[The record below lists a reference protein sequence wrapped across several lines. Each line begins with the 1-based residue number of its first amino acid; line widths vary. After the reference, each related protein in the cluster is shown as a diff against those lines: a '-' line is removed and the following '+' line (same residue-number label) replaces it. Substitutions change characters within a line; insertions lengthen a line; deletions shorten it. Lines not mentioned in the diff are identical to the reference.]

1 MNPTALCALLEEYQ
15 MDIPMHKITARLIEH
30 HSVLIVDPQSAQVVF
45 EGSIPRI
52 VVRMLGVFVA
62 VTVLSF
68 PPVRSSLV
76 S

>member
-1 MNPTALCALLEEYQ
+1 MNATAFCALLEEYQ

-30 HSVLIVDPQSAQVVF
+30 HSVLVVDPQSAQVIF
-45 EGSIPRI
+45 EGSILRM
-52 VVRMLGVFVA
+52 VVRTLGVFVA
-62 VTVLSF
+62 VTVRSF